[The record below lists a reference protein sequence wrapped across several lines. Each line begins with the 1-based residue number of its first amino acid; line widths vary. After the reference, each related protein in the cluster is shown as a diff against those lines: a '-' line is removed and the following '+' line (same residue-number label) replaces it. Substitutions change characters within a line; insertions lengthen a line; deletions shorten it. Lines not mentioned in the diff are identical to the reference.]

1 MTYPPRW
8 TQPELDHL
16 EQLAGDVPFPSLLRS
31 MRHMATMKGWP
42 RRTPKAIVMRM
53 RRSRQLCRA
62 RTGEWTTTYGAAELL
77 GCPGS
82 RVEAWLRRKPV
93 LKILAPEWT
102 GSIRY
107 ISRRSWRRLARVM
120 PRVLGGFSAD
130 ALFLLL
136 EDRDLAEAV
145 AAAHPRPMGDWRV
158 RCIETGQ
165 IWASCGA
172 AAREL
177 HVSQAAVS
185 LAIRQGRPVA
195 ALGMTF
201 EALRGAGPSVPSQA
215 APNESSHGSPLA
227 EDGTTQPRCSV
238 GHGKAPG

>member
-8 TQPELDHL
+8 TQPEIDHL
-16 EQLAGDVPFPSLLRS
+16 EKLAGDVPFPTLLRS
-31 MRHMATMKGWP
+31 MHCKATYEGWP
-42 RRTPKAIVMRM
+42 PRTDKAIVLRM
-53 RRSRQLCRA
+53 RRSHQLGRA

-93 LKILAPEWT
+93 LEILAPELT
-102 GSIRY
+102 GSTRY
-107 ISRRSWRRLARVM
+107 INRRSWRRLARQM

-130 ALFLLL
+130 ALFSLL

-165 IWASCGA
+165 IWASCA
-172 AAREL
+172 AAAKEL

-185 LAIRQGRPVA
+185 LAIRQRRQLT

-201 EALRGAGPSVPSQA
+201 EALRGAGPSVPHQA

-227 EDGTTQPRCSV
+227 EDGTTQQGDGR
-238 GHGKAPG
+238 A